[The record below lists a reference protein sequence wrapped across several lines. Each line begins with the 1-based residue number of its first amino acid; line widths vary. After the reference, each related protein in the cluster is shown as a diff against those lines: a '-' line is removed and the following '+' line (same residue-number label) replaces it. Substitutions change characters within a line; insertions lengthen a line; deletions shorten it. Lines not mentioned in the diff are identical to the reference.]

1 MKPDIPVHRAEE
13 PRKLARKGQAAL
25 STLFGERRD
34 RRRLYLKYDGV
45 YVQWLYAPYSGGWS
59 AWSRTG
65 ERLLSA
71 ETPEAIAYLRKFGE
85 RARAYV
91 GELWIPNKP
100 HAEIN
105 GAARR
110 LTPQPELMTVLH
122 DSYLREPVQ
131 RLGEDPTPF
140 AERIV
145 YAIQLQGAGSGSPF
159 LNASYLRD
167 GSDFEDMDGMLEA
180 AKLVKAAGSA
190 YDGLILRD
198 LDFAFVSGGGTS
210 GGIYKVKPRPSL
222 DLRVVGEHAEQRETK
237 LGGYITVE
245 YKGVRTDV
253 GSGLTQDHL
262 TDIAECS
269 NGWCGGD
276 EGEPEDYVKAFVGR
290 IAEIEYL
297 ELTRDGRLREP
308 VFKAWRFDKEKPD
321 E

>member
-1 MKPDIPVHRAEE
+1 MKQDIPVHRAEE

-45 YVQWLYAPYSGGWS
+45 YVQWINTVGIGWS

-65 ERLLSA
+65 ERLLAA
-71 ETPEAIAYLRKFGE
+71 ETDDAINYLTD
-85 RARAYV
+85 AADPTLAYV
-91 GELWIPNKP
+91 GELWIPGAA
-100 HAEIN
+100 HAYIN
-105 GAARR
+105 GVARR
-110 LTPQPELMTVLH
+110 ETPQYELITVLH
-122 DSYLREPVQ
+122 DTYLRTMVQ
-131 RLGEDPTPF
+131 QYGHEMTRFE
-140 AERIV
+140 ERIAR
-145 YAIQLQGAGSGSPF
+145 AIQMQGKGIGPF
-159 LNASYLRD
+159 RNAAYLAKD
-167 GSDFEDMDGMLEA
+167 GYEDMDDMLAA
-180 AKLVKAAGSA
+180 AKLVKAQADA

-198 LDFAFVSGGGTS
+198 LDFAFVKDGGTK

-222 DLRVVGEHAEQRETK
+222 DLRVVAEHAEQRDTK

-253 GSGLTQDHL
+253 GSGMTQEML
-262 TDIAECS
+262 EDIMDGLA
-269 NGWCGGD
+269 GRLGGD
-276 EGEPEDYVKAFVGR
+276 AGEPEDFVKAFVGR
-290 IAEIEYL
+290 IAEVEYL